1 MYIKLK
7 LDSTGVLFKINTE
20 IKIQSY
26 ACMHVCA
33 NMSYS
38 GYNY

>member
-7 LDSTGVLFKINTE
+7 LDSTGVLANTE
-20 IKIQSY
+20 INIQSY

-33 NMSYS
+33 NMSYG